1 MNRLECQSD
10 GTVAK
15 ELAAA
20 REEGLVLGWD
30 IIETY
35 GVVVAVPH
43 GTELIAEA
51 TVDALIQELR
61 SRPPLVDAG

>member
-1 MNRLECQSD
+1 MNRLVSQSD

-20 REEGLVLGWD
+20 QEEGLVLGWD

-43 GTELIAEA
+43 GTELIAEP
-51 TVDALIQELR
+51 TIDALVQEIR
-61 SRPPLVDAG
+61 ARPPLVDAG